1 MSKFSKD
8 FEFGILKENDILPI
22 IRKNLN
28 DPTITKLDNY
38 NIFDFRGNNKYIE
51 LKSRNCNY
59 NKYPST
65 MIGYNKIFK
74 ASLLNEDIYFYF
86 CFEDGLYYWKYDNN
100 IKLETK
106 QSGRRDRGKPELN
119 EYCYIPIEILKKV
132 Y

>member
-51 LKSRNCNY
+51 LKSRHCNY
-59 NKYPST
+59 NK
-65 MIGYNKIFK
+65 
-74 ASLLNEDIYFYF
+74 
-86 CFEDGLYYWKYDNN
+86 
-100 IKLETK
+100 
-106 QSGRRDRGKPELN
+106 
-119 EYCYIPIEILKKV
+119 
-132 Y
+132 